1 MNLKLDNNKPIAVI
15 SLVSKQTIPNILFI
29 KYLQN
34 ENIKINKY
42 FFFDT
47 EAYKTEKENIIK
59 VLNIKEN
66 ETENIFTNKYY
77 TNFDIIYK
85 FCKDKLEIFKDNYNF
100 IFNFTGGTKIMSAV
114 LFELAKNYNC
124 LQNLFYV
131 DGNKVYNLNENI
143 AVIEDNLISIKEYF
157 DAVGTNIQEEP
168 EKLDE
173 KTKTEIYDLAE
184 KFLDKKKNYQ
194 QTAALLNRTSKILD
208 GKNIRRIDLQ
218 KELELQ
224 NFEEIK
230 EFLKNNSNIEIKS
243 NEILSN
249 ILISRK
255 HEKNSETDIKNVDI
269 TVTKRDYKKTLN
281 LEEIKQF
288 IKDINFTLKDKKYIS
303 KSEIKFLSGDWLE
316 KFVYFKIK
324 EKLKDNNIWI
334 NVKITNPNNEMDV
347 CFLYQNQ
354 LYIVECKTVL
364 TTDGSFN
371 DTGNFNQIC
380 YTLNT
385 IKERNGLFA
394 KHFIVTLQTPLNRF
408 SEEQQETMSERAK
421 NVKIKLIG
429 LRNINDD
436 LFSQIINNKKEN

>member
-1 MNLKLDNNKPIAVI
+1 MKILLDKSKPTAVI

-34 ENIKINKY
+34 EIKIKVDKY
-42 FFFDT
+42 FFVDT
-47 EAYKTEKENIIK
+47 EKYIISKENIIK

-66 ETENIFTNKYY
+66 EIENIFTNKNY
-77 TNFDIIYK
+77 TDFNIIYEA
-85 FCKDKLEIFKDNYNF
+85 CKKKLEIVKDKYNF
-100 IFNFTGGTKIMSAV
+100 IFNITGGTKVMSVV
-114 LFELAKNYNC
+114 LFELANKYNC
-124 LQNLFYV
+124 KENIFYI
-131 DGNKVYNLNENI
+131 DGNKIYDCYGNHPDNI
-143 AVIEDNLISIKEYF
+143 DKNLITLKEYF
-157 DAVGTNIQEEP
+157 EAVDTKIKKEP
-168 EKLDE
+168 LEIDE
-173 KTKTEIYDLAE
+173 SKKENVYKLAE
-184 KFLDKKKNYQ
+184 KFLDKNKDYQ
-194 QTAALLNRTSKILD
+194 KTASLLNGVYRILHL
-208 GKNIRRIDLQ
+208 KNIDLQ
-218 KELELQ
+218 KQIEQ
-224 NFEEIK
+224 NNFQEIK
-230 EFLKNNSNIEIKS
+230 KFLEINSNIEIKN
-243 NEILSN
+243 NEFLPN
-249 ILISRK
+249 VLISK
-255 HEKNSETDIKNVDI
+255 KCEEGKSDIKYINI
-269 TVTKRDYKKTLN
+269 TIAKQNDKRLLTI
-281 LEEIKQF
+281 EEINQF
-288 IKDINFTLKDKKYIS
+288 IKDIDFKPKNENVIS
-303 KSEIKFLSGDWLE
+303 KDDVKFLGGRWLE

-364 TTDGSFN
+364 TADGSFN

-394 KHFIVTLQTPLNRF
+394 KHFIVTLQTPLDRF

>member
-42 FFFDT
+42 FFVDT

-131 DGNKVYNLNENI
+131 YGNKVYNLNENI

-230 EFLKNNSNIEIKS
+230 EF
-243 NEILSN
+243 
-249 ILISRK
+249 
-255 HEKNSETDIKNVDI
+255 
-269 TVTKRDYKKTLN
+269 
-281 LEEIKQF
+281 
-288 IKDINFTLKDKKYIS
+288 
-303 KSEIKFLSGDWLE
+303 
-316 KFVYFKIK
+316 
-324 EKLKDNNIWI
+324 
-334 NVKITNPNNEMDV
+334 
-347 CFLYQNQ
+347 
-354 LYIVECKTVL
+354 
-364 TTDGSFN
+364 
-371 DTGNFNQIC
+371 
-380 YTLNT
+380 
-385 IKERNGLFA
+385 
-394 KHFIVTLQTPLNRF
+394 
-408 SEEQQETMSERAK
+408 
-421 NVKIKLIG
+421 
-429 LRNINDD
+429 
-436 LFSQIINNKKEN
+436 